1 MSSAPAPLIEARDI
15 SITLFTP
22 TATVFPV
29 DKVSYSVT
37 AGRTLAI
44 VGESGSGK
52 TVLNL
57 APLGLMPAGVAC
69 DIEGSIRL
77 NGREIVGLPEGEMQ
91 GVRGREVGVIF
102 QDPLSALNPM
112 RRIGKQIAEV
122 TERHAGLTARAATAR
137 ALDLM
142 RLVGI
147 PDVSERLQQ
156 FPHELS
162 GGMRQRAMIAIAI
175 AAEPKLLIADEPTTA
190 LDVTIQAQILDLL
203 KDLQRRLGMGI
214 VLITHDIGVVAGMA
228 DDVLVMYAGR
238 MAEIGNVE
246 AVLTAPRHPYTQA
259 LLNSIPDPASRVGSR
274 FSGLPSAPP
283 DLGNRPKGCAF
294 APRCE
299 FAIDACRVARPSLA
313 LVKDGSAGH
322 MSACPP
328 KLGQAM
334 LRAAS

>member
-1 MSSAPAPLIEARDI
+1 MSSAPLIEARDI

-22 TATVFPV
+22 TTTVFPV
-29 DKVSYSVT
+29 DQVSYSVS

-69 DIEGSIRL
+69 DVSGSIQL
-77 NGREIVGLPEGEMQ
+77 NGREIVGLSEGDMQ
-91 GVRGREVGVIF
+91 AVRGREVGVIF

-112 RRIGKQIAEV
+112 RRIGNQIAEV
-122 TERHAGLTARAATAR
+122 TEHHTGLTARSAAAR

-147 PDVSERLQQ
+147 PDAAERLRQ

-214 VLITHDIGVVAGMA
+214 VLVTHDIGVVAGMA

-246 AVLTAPRHPYTQA
+246 AVLTVPRHPYTQA
-259 LLNSIPDPASRVGSR
+259 LLTSIPDPTSRVGSR
-274 FSGLPSAPP
+274 FRGLPSSPP
-283 DLGNRPKGCAF
+283 DLGSRPKGCAF

-299 FAIDACRVARPSLA
+299 FAIDTCRMARLP
-313 LVKDGSAGH
+313 LVQVEDGSADH
-322 MSACPP
+322 HSACPP
-328 KLGQAM
+328 KLGQAV